1 MSMNSKNK
9 GSSNKLKNFL
19 ILLIIIPFISSQSVV
34 IKSIIPYENNHF
46 IIDHNNPMQMF
57 QYTLTSLKGDLIMR
71 FEIGTGFTVK
81 GFLFSDKKYITC
93 IQNEKCMKQQSK
105 DDIIHFK
112 LKIKEMV
119 IKSNELI
126 EKGIVNQDNET
137 IYIALYDNK
146 YSYEDYF
153 TLFKENDS
161 ITLKLGEPLLIKQF
175 YSLNEYSIKFETD
188 AQCTN
193 KYIFQMNS
201 EEKTIIEINNSK
213 GEEILKEEMTIV
225 DKEINLECNSTY
237 LIHIKKKDS
246 SSKKEMFSMM
256 ITEEMNQR
264 IIEIKDNQV
273 LNKQFIISS
282 RMYFFYNITHYDENE
297 ENYIILSQVNN
308 QFNINISSKKSISI
322 SSDNLIDLYDEV
334 IPLSLV
340 KEVNRL
346 NSEQTNYYMK
356 IQRGKTIE
364 NESEFVLFTIELQS
378 NNQFILP
385 DSFIVTVSSRIETK
399 RLDHLILDQWSLTKL
414 DANITY
420 PLFIKYELSSKD
432 NIIIHSNIENLLSI
446 FTDKSEEVY
455 NVDTLALLHPVNEET
470 FSFVLKINE
479 VSYVANELSYSFFIT
494 ESNIRP
500 MENKQDLKILQY
512 CFNCFTKKFYIIL
525 HDNYFITN
533 SHTKDSIFKRFNIN
547 VITPT
552 NDILK
557 VKKLKNIAKIFYDEK
572 EKEDNSIL
580 LLEVDSKEVIIENNI
595 NVKAKESSQ
604 GNILITFNNEKQK
617 DHFNEYVIY
626 LSQIGDD
633 NTKDVEIS
641 INDTSIIN
649 KKQFEY
655 ELFNI
660 APGNYNIKVVAYN
673 TKDEKIT
680 KGELYKPVN
689 YMQTKEK
696 EEEAEVIN
704 SNEER
709 LKDFLCVIIISLSIL
724 LLLWIASRF
733 IELIKL
739 NEKKETSIPEISR
752 VNRKEYKPIATEDIN
767 TITI

>member
-1 MSMNSKNK
+1 MNSKYK
-9 GSSNKLKNFL
+9 GRLMSL
-19 ILLIIIPFISSQSVV
+19 ILLIIIPFISSQSVT

-46 IIDHNNPMQMF
+46 IIDQNNPMQVF
-57 QYTLTSLKGDLIMR
+57 QYTLTSMKGDLIMR

-81 GFLFSDKKYITC
+81 GFLFSNKEYITC
-93 IQNEKCMKQQSK
+93 IQNEKCLKQQSK
-105 DDIIHFK
+105 EDIIHFK

-119 IKSNELI
+119 IKSDELK
-126 EKGIVNQDNET
+126 EKGIVNKDNET
-137 IYIALYDNK
+137 IYIVLYDNK

-153 TLFKENDS
+153 ILFKETDM
-161 ITLKLGEPLLIKQF
+161 IKLKLGEPLLIKQF
-175 YSLNEYSIKFETD
+175 YSLNEYLIKFETD

-201 EEKTIIEINNSK
+201 EDKTIIEIKNSN
-213 GEEILKEEMTIV
+213 GVEILKEEINIV
-225 DKEINLECNSTY
+225 DKDITLECNSTY
-237 LIHIKKKDS
+237 FVTIKKKNS

-256 ITEEMNQR
+256 LTEEMNQC
-264 IIEIKDNQV
+264 IIEIKDNQI
-273 LNKQFIISS
+273 LKKDLITSS

-297 ENYIILSQVNN
+297 ENYIILSQVSN
-308 QFNINISSKKSISI
+308 QFNIKIASKKSISI
-322 SSDNLIDLYDEV
+322 SSDNFIDLYDEV

-356 IQRGKTIE
+356 IKRGKKIE
-364 NESEFVLFTIELQS
+364 NESEFVLFTIDLQS
-378 NNQFILP
+378 KTSFILP
-385 DSFIVTVSSRIETK
+385 DSFIITVSSRIETK
-399 RLDHLILDQWSLTKL
+399 RLDKLILEQWSITKL
-414 DANITY
+414 DINLTY

-432 NIIIHSNIENLLSI
+432 NIIIHSNVENLLSI
-446 FTDKSEEVY
+446 ITDKSDEVY
-455 NVDTLALLHPVNEET
+455 NVDTLALLHPENEET
-470 FSFVLKINE
+470 FSFVLKVNE

-494 ESNIRP
+494 ESNLRP
-500 MENKQDLKILQY
+500 MEKKQDLKILQY

-547 VITPT
+547 VITPS
-552 NDILK
+552 NDKIK
-557 VKKLKNIAKIFYDEK
+557 AKKLKNIANIYYDEK
-572 EKEDNSIL
+572 EKDDNSIL
-580 LLEVDSKEVIIENNI
+580 LLEVESKEVIIENNI
-595 NVKAKESSQ
+595 NVIAKENSK
-604 GNILITFNNEKQK
+604 GNILIKFNNEKQK

-633 NTKDVEIS
+633 NSKDVEIS
-641 INDTSIIN
+641 IKESTIIN
-649 KKQFEY
+649 KEQFEY

-660 APGNYNIKVVAYN
+660 TPGNYNIKVVAYN
-673 TKDEKIT
+673 TSDETIT

-689 YMQTKEK
+689 YMLTNK
-696 EEEAEVIN
+696 EEEGIVLNA
-704 SNEER
+704 NEER

-724 LLLWIASRF
+724 LLLWIVSKF

-767 TITI
+767 TSTI

>member
-1 MSMNSKNK
+1 MNSKYK
-9 GSSNKLKNFL
+9 GRLMSL
-19 ILLIIIPFISSQSVV
+19 ILLIIIPFISSQSVT

-46 IIDHNNPMQMF
+46 IIDQNNPMQVF
-57 QYTLTSLKGDLIMR
+57 QYTLTSMKGDLIMR

-81 GFLFSDKKYITC
+81 GFLFSNKEYITC
-93 IQNEKCMKQQSK
+93 IQNEKCLKQQSK
-105 DDIIHFK
+105 EDIIHFK

-119 IKSNELI
+119 IKSDELK
-126 EKGIVNQDNET
+126 EKGIVNKDNET
-137 IYIALYDNK
+137 IYIVLYDNK

-153 TLFKENDS
+153 ILFKETDM
-161 ITLKLGEPLLIKQF
+161 IKLKLGEPLLIKQF
-175 YSLNEYSIKFETD
+175 YSLNEYLIKFETD

-201 EEKTIIEINNSK
+201 EDKTIIEIKNSN
-213 GEEILKEEMTIV
+213 GVEILKEEINIV
-225 DKEINLECNSTY
+225 DKDITLECNSTY
-237 LIHIKKKDS
+237 FVTIKKKNS

-256 ITEEMNQR
+256 LTEEMNQR
-264 IIEIKDNQV
+264 IIEIKDNQI
-273 LNKQFIISS
+273 LKKDLITSS

-297 ENYIILSQVNN
+297 ENYIILSQVSN
-308 QFNINISSKKSISI
+308 QFNIKIASKKSISI
-322 SSDNLIDLYDEV
+322 SSDNFIDLYDEV

-356 IQRGKTIE
+356 IKRGKKIE
-364 NESEFVLFTIELQS
+364 NESEFVLFTIDLQS
-378 NNQFILP
+378 KTSFILP
-385 DSFIVTVSSRIETK
+385 DSFIITVSSRIETK
-399 RLDHLILDQWSLTKL
+399 RLDKLILEQWSITKL
-414 DANITY
+414 DINLTY

-432 NIIIHSNIENLLSI
+432 NIIIHSNVENLLSI
-446 FTDKSEEVY
+446 ITDKSDEVY
-455 NVDTLALLHPVNEET
+455 NVDTLALLHPENEET
-470 FSFVLKINE
+470 FSFVLKVNE

-494 ESNIRP
+494 ESNLRP
-500 MENKQDLKILQY
+500 MEKKQDLKILQY

-547 VITPT
+547 VITPS
-552 NDILK
+552 NDKIK
-557 VKKLKNIAKIFYDEK
+557 AKKLKNIANIYYDEK
-572 EKEDNSIL
+572 EKDDNSIL
-580 LLEVDSKEVIIENNI
+580 LLEVESKEVIIENNI
-595 NVKAKESSQ
+595 NVIAKENSK
-604 GNILITFNNEKQK
+604 GNILIKFNNEKQK

-633 NTKDVEIS
+633 NSKDVEIS
-641 INDTSIIN
+641 IKESTIIN
-649 KKQFEY
+649 KEQFEY

-660 APGNYNIKVVAYN
+660 TPGNYNIKVVAYN
-673 TKDEKIT
+673 TSDETIT

-689 YMQTKEK
+689 YMLTNK
-696 EEEAEVIN
+696 EEEGIVLNA
-704 SNEER
+704 NEER

-724 LLLWIASRF
+724 LLLWIVSKF

>member
-1 MSMNSKNK
+1 MNSKYK
-9 GSSNKLKNFL
+9 GRLMSL
-19 ILLIIIPFISSQSVV
+19 ILLIIIPFISSQSVT

-46 IIDHNNPMQMF
+46 IIDQNNPMQVF
-57 QYTLTSLKGDLIMR
+57 QYTLTSMKGDLIMR

-81 GFLFSDKKYITC
+81 GFLFSNKEYITC
-93 IQNEKCMKQQSK
+93 IQNEKCLKQQSK
-105 DDIIHFK
+105 EDIIHFK

-119 IKSNELI
+119 IKSDELK
-126 EKGIVNQDNET
+126 EKGIVNKDNET
-137 IYIALYDNK
+137 IYIVLYDNK

-153 TLFKENDS
+153 ILFKETDMIN
-161 ITLKLGEPLLIKQF
+161 LKLGEPLLIKQF
-175 YSLNEYSIKFETD
+175 YSLNEYLIKFETD

-201 EEKTIIEINNSK
+201 EDKTIIEIKNSN
-213 GEEILKEEMTIV
+213 GVEILKEEINIV
-225 DKEINLECNSTY
+225 DKDITLECNSTY
-237 LIHIKKKDS
+237 FVTIKKKNS

-256 ITEEMNQR
+256 LTEEMNQR
-264 IIEIKDNQV
+264 IIEIKDNQI
-273 LNKQFIISS
+273 LKKDLITSS

-297 ENYIILSQVNN
+297 ENYIILSQVSN
-308 QFNINISSKKSISI
+308 QFNIKIASKKSISI
-322 SSDNLIDLYDEV
+322 SSDNFIDLYDEV

-356 IQRGKTIE
+356 IKRGKKIE
-364 NESEFVLFTIELQS
+364 NESEFVLFTIDLQS
-378 NNQFILP
+378 KTSFILP
-385 DSFIVTVSSRIETK
+385 DSFIITVSSRIETK
-399 RLDHLILDQWSLTKL
+399 RLDKLILEQWSITKL
-414 DANITY
+414 DINLTY

-432 NIIIHSNIENLLSI
+432 NIIIHSNVENLLSI
-446 FTDKSEEVY
+446 IIDKSDEVY
-455 NVDTLALLHPVNEET
+455 NVDTLALLHPENEET
-470 FSFVLKINE
+470 FSFVLKVNE

-494 ESNIRP
+494 ESNLRP
-500 MENKQDLKILQY
+500 MEKKQDLKILQY

-547 VITPT
+547 VITPS
-552 NDILK
+552 NDKIK
-557 VKKLKNIAKIFYDEK
+557 AKKLKNIANIYYDEK
-572 EKEDNSIL
+572 EKDDNSIL
-580 LLEVDSKEVIIENNI
+580 LLEVESKEVIIENNI
-595 NVKAKESSQ
+595 NVIAKENSK
-604 GNILITFNNEKQK
+604 GNILIKFNNEKQK

-633 NTKDVEIS
+633 NSKDVEIS
-641 INDTSIIN
+641 IKESTIIN
-649 KKQFEY
+649 KEQFEY

-660 APGNYNIKVVAYN
+660 TPGNYNIKVVAYN
-673 TKDEKIT
+673 TSDETIT

-689 YMQTKEK
+689 YMLTNK
-696 EEEAEVIN
+696 EEEGIVLNA
-704 SNEER
+704 NEER

-724 LLLWIASRF
+724 LLLWIVSKF